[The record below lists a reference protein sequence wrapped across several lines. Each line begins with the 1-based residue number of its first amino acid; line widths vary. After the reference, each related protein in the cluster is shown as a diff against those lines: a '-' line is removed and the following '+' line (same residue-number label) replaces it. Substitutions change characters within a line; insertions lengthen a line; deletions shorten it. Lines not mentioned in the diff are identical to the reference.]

1 MGASLCTT
9 GMGWIVSLLG
19 LKVSLGTWAMALAA
33 LLLLPGFLWGI
44 SLAASHTAFHTAFIA
59 VGVLIFLPFVD
70 PVLRDD

>member
-44 SLAASHTAFHTAFIA
+44 SLAAFHTAFIA